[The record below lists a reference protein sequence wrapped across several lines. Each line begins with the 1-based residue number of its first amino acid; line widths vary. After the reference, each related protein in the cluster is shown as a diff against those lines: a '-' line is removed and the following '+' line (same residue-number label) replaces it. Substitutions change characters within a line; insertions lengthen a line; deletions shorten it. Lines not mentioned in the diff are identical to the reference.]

1 MYRKYKS
8 CKIQAM
14 KDNTITHILVPLD
27 FSETSF
33 NALETA
39 IAVAKQHN
47 TTITLLN
54 VVDANALFEFKGFY
68 YIAEK
73 SINSIVEDSAR
84 KLSTLAKKVK
94 GEHAL
99 NCNPEVTVGP
109 VALSIIKTAFDIDA
123 DLIIM
128 GTQGV
133 SGFRKFFIG
142 SSAQKVIKLASCP
155 VLTIPSNGKWIEFK
169 KILFLIRPVAAAI
182 EKYDW
187 VRKIITDDSAA
198 INLLVLAHT
207 YEGKEKKLL
216 QNFVKELKAKAIKD
230 KIKVSGTLKVG
241 EKMPQAALKMSK
253 YVGPDVIVLTS
264 SADCD
269 LKQFFIGPFEQHIV
283 NHANVPVLSIKPKL
297 VYPISSVGIQQVH
310 ELLPTQTPILA

>member
-14 KDNTITHILVPLD
+14 KNNTINHILVPLD
-27 FSETSF
+27 FSESSL

-39 IAVAKQHN
+39 IAVAKQYN
-47 TTITLLN
+47 TTITLLH

-68 YIAEK
+68 YISEK
-73 SINSIVEDSAR
+73 SINSIAEVSAR
-84 KLSTLAKKVK
+84 RLSALAKKVK
-94 GEHAL
+94 EKNAL
-99 NCNPEVTVGP
+99 NCNREVTFGP
-109 VALSIIKTAFDIDA
+109 VALSIIKTAFDTDA

-128 GTQGV
+128 GTHGV

-142 SSAQKVIKLASCP
+142 SSAQKVIKIASCP
-155 VLTIPSNGKWIEFK
+155 VLTIPSNGKWTEFK
-169 KILFLIRPVAAAI
+169 KILFPIRPVAAAI

-187 VRKIITDDSAA
+187 VRKIITNDSAFM
-198 INLLVLAHT
+198 NLLVLAHT
-207 YEGKEKKLL
+207 YEGEEKKLL
-216 QNFVKELKAKAIKD
+216 QNLVKEIKAKAIKD

-241 EKMPQAALKMSK
+241 EKMSQAALKMSK
-253 YVGPDVIVLTS
+253 YADPDVIVLTS

-283 NHANVPVLSIKPKL
+283 NHADVPVLSIKPKL
-297 VYPISSVGIQQVH
+297 VYPNLSVDIQQVH
-310 ELLPTQTPILA
+310 ESLSTRIPISA